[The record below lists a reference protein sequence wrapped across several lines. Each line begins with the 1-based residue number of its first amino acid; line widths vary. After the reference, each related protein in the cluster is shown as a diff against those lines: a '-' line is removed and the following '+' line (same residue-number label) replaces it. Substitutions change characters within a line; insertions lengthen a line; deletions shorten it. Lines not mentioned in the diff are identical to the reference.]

1 MTANTKTVHEEK
13 ILQEALSKGISSRK
27 ELANLLAQ
35 VAHESGNFNT
45 MEENLNYSAKR
56 LAQVWPNRYADKN
69 HNPNEKALNIAR
81 NPEKIAND
89 VYANRMGNGNSDSG
103 DGYRYRG
110 RGYIQLTGKSN
121 YEMAAKELQ
130 VDLVN
135 QPELAATPEIAA
147 KVAVLYWEK
156 RVSNSHKEDVRQA
169 TKDINGGL
177 NGLSDR
183 LEKYNEYYKKLT
195 PEYLDTIQQRM
206 QYSSNTEYTDF
217 SMLIN
222 NLIND
227 KDGSFTK
234 QLLADN
240 KDVVDAFD
248 AKVHERIQQEQQKE
262 QQRLAEQELQR
273 EGIERS
279 SRGYSFG

>member
-1 MTANTKTVHEEK
+1 MAGSTKTEHEEK
-13 ILQEALSKGISSRK
+13 ILQEAMSNGISSRK

-69 HNPNEKALNIAR
+69 HNPNSKALNIER

-121 YEMAAKELQ
+121 YEMASKELQ
-130 VDLVN
+130 IDLVN
-135 QPELAATPEIAA
+135 KPDLAATPEIAA
-147 KVAVLYWEK
+147 KVAVLYWET
-156 RVSNSHKEDVRQA
+156 RVPDSHKENVQQA

-177 NGLSDR
+177 NGLKDR
-183 LEKYNEYYKKLT
+183 QEKYNEYYEKLT
-195 PEYLDTIQQRM
+195 PEYLDKIQRGM
-206 QYSSNTEYTDF
+206 QHSSNTQYDDF
-217 SMLIN
+217 SALVN

-248 AKVHERIQQEQQKE
+248 AKVQERIQQEQQKE
-262 QQRLAEQELQR
+262 QLQIAEQEMQKVV
-273 EGIERS
+273 ERS
-279 SRGYSFG
+279 GRRLSFG